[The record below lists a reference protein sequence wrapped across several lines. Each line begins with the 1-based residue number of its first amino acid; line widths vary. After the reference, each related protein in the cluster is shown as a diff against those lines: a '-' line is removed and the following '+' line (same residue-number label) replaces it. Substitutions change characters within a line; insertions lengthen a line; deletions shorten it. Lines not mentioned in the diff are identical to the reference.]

1 MVPNDAVAGPD
12 PRLSSVPV
20 EPLQALCALE
30 EIRKLKARYFR
41 AVDTQDWALLGEVL
55 GDDVVCDFRGATTP
69 TTPTGADSG
78 VPLLREEDQV
88 LRGRAA
94 VLAGLEL
101 GLTGVASVHQGYLPE
116 IEILD
121 PETATGVWAMSDI
134 LVPTDATPFR
144 ELRGYG
150 HYHETYRVERGG
162 WRIVECRL
170 TRLRVEIER

>member
-1 MVPNDAVAGPD
+1 
-12 PRLSSVPV
+12 V
-20 EPLQALCALE
+20 EPLQALCAVE

-41 AVDTQDWALLGEVL
+41 AVDTHDWALLSEVF
-55 GDDVVCDFRGATTP
+55 GDDIVCDFRGA

-94 VLAGLEL
+94 VLAGLEID
-101 GLTGVASVHQGYLPE
+101 LTGVGSVHQGYLPE
-116 IEILD
+116 IEIVD
-121 PETATGVWAMSDI
+121 QETATGVWAMSDI
-134 LVPTDATPFR
+134 LIPADATPFR

-150 HYHETYRVERGG
+150 HYHETYRVERGA

-170 TRLRVEIER
+170 TRLRVEIES